1 MRILAY
7 VHTMNDAEV
16 VERALDAIKRQTR
29 PPEAILVV
37 DNASTDGTV
46 DRAFSKDVAIVRNS
60 TNLGCT
66 GAIGIGFARAMEQKF
81 DWTWVLEPDGVPEPD
96 ALEKLLGFFERL
108 PPLQKEQI
116 YFLACRLGTGEKE
129 YSPILLSEA
138 GLEFLSPNPNADSC
152 RCDCF
157 LWSGSLFRMPAVAK
171 IGLPSPDYFADL
183 SELEYGYRARQL
195 GFAGYVVNASVL
207 HHNLGRPGGNAERLL
222 RLGPLSFPLFET
234 SPLRAYYFP
243 RNLLYFWIY
252 QFRPYRPRW
261 VLRSIVYALVYTA
274 GFAVRPVSH
283 RRQLMSCMR
292 GLWDGLTAHI
302 ERRY

>member
-1 MRILAY
+1 M
-7 VHTMNDAEV
+7 
-16 VERALDAIKRQTR
+16 
-29 PPEAILVV
+29 
-37 DNASTDGTV
+37 G
-46 DRAFSKDVAIVRNS
+46 
-60 TNLGCT
+60 
-66 GAIGIGFARAMEQKF
+66 GAIGIGFSRAMDQGF
-81 DWTWVLEPDGVPEPD
+81 DWTWVLDPDGVPEPD

-108 PPLQKEQI
+108 PPSEKEPV
-116 YFLACRLGTGEKE
+116 YFLACRLGTGENGHT
-129 YSPILLSEA
+129 PILLTES
-138 GLEFLSPNPNADSC
+138 GLEYLPLNANADSC

-243 RNLLYFWIY
+243 RNLLYFWMY

-283 RRQLMSCMR
+283 RRQLILHAR
-292 GLWDGLTAHI
+292 PLGWLDGAHRAPVLAAEPKI
-302 ERRY
+302 DGRQSPAERCPGRPRYPE